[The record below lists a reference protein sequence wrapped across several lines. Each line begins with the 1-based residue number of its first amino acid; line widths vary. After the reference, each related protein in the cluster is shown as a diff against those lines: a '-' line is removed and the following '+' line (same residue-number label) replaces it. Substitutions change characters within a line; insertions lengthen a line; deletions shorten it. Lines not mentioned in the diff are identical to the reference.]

1 MKRHRD
7 GHLHFAYAATKQSW
21 AQQSCCQLPSV
32 VLTLWMDLSL
42 LSGLALSKPHS
53 EPHSASSRSQTC
65 HQLISSWGVTSW
77 PFCTWGFLHCKS
89 KFARVL
95 SCCWIC
101 LLFPLLAWMFK
112 DISVVK
118 ETSLQ
123 FHFFSSCLFSVVL
136 SEVILGSRISHYLF
150 FLSSHLLPPG
160 GTIGALDFKA
170 EDEMQT
176 SKT

>member
-1 MKRHRD
+1 M
-7 GHLHFAYAATKQSW
+7 LHVQLSEH
-21 AQQSCCQLPSV
+21 LPSV

-65 HQLISSWGVTSW
+65 HQLTSSWGVTSW

-101 LLFPLLAWMFK
+101 LLFPLLAW
-112 DISVVK
+112 ISPV
-118 ETSLQ
+118 SFLLFMPILCRLIRSYPWFQNIPLPFFPLISSPPSRRHHRSFRLQ
-123 FHFFSSCLFSVVL
+123 SWRWDADL
-136 SEVILGSRISHYLF
+136 
-150 FLSSHLLPPG
+150 
-160 GTIGALDFKA
+160 
-170 EDEMQT
+170 
-176 SKT
+176 